1 MKTKSCD
8 KNKCGIYLIRN
19 LINGKVYIGKSVNIY
34 KRIVAHICGLTAKRK
49 KEENP
54 HFISAWYK
62 YGKEAFEYVVLEE
75 CSIDELS
82 EKELYWMHFYDSIN
96 SNKGYNKRLDS
107 SGGMIP
113 HKETKLKLSIATKK
127 RFESLESREK
137 VGKMFKD
144 FWKNNPDKKEL
155 MSLNVKLT
163 KQKKYK
169 FLQLNEDETIFKIYE
184 TVEEIIKENP
194 NYKWQNIYSVC
205 NGYKK
210 RMYGYKWK
218 KELKI

>member
-1 MKTKSCD
+1 MKVKRYD

-19 LINGKVYIGKSVNIY
+19 LINGKVYIGKSINIY

-54 HFISAWYK
+54 HFISAWHK
-62 YGKEAFEYVVLEE
+62 YGKEAFEYIVLEE
-75 CSIDELS
+75 CLLNELS
-82 EKELYWMHFYDSIN
+82 DKELYWMHFYNSIDS
-96 SNKGYNKRLDS
+96 SKGYNKRLDS
-107 SGGMIP
+107 KSGMIP
-113 HKETKLKLSIATKK
+113 HAETRLKLKEALHKRYLDPNERKK
-127 RFESLESREK
+127 IGDKSK
-137 VGKMFKD
+137 A

-155 MSLNVKLT
+155 MKLNLKLT

-169 FLQLNEDETIFKIYE
+169 FLQLNEDETLFKIYE

-194 NYKWQNIYSVC
+194 TYKWQNIYSVC

-210 RMYGYKWK
+210 RIYGYKWK